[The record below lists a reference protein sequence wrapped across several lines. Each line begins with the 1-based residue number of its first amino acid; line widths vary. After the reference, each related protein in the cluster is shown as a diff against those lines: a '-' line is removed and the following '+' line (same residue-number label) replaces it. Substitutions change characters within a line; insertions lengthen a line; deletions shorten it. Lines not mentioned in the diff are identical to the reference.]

1 MCLLGRQDTISSG
14 SALTGSWE
22 SSSGIKQNTKQDTTS
37 LHPNC
42 SQNWQAFFF
51 FFWTL
56 RCSRMQRT
64 HGWREADLP
73 RDLRTL
79 LKSLLSLRKYSKSV
93 SSYAT
98 WNPRYPE
105 RKHPLQT
112 EKSSNIQ
119 RQREYVFTAEIKW
132 KLR

>member
-1 MCLLGRQDTISSG
+1 
-14 SALTGSWE
+14 
-22 SSSGIKQNTKQDTTS
+22 
-37 LHPNC
+37 
-42 SQNWQAFFF
+42 
-51 FFWTL
+51 
-56 RCSRMQRT
+56 MQRT
-64 HGWREADLP
+64 QGWREADLP

-93 SSYAT
+93 SSYAM

-112 EKSSNIQ
+112 EKSSNTQ